1 MSRFLGLRAVR
12 LATVRLTISSKR
24 RHCTE
29 TFSEIVALLTEK
41 ESETTRMT
49 PSDETVL
56 VTGATG
62 RQGGAVISHMLPK
75 GWKLRALTR
84 NPDRHE
90 AQSLAQR
97 GVEVIKGDLEDPLS
111 ITRAAAGVY
120 GIYSVQDFWA
130 VGAKREV
137 QQGKNLADAAKKA
150 NVKHFVYSSVGGAE
164 RNSGIDHWESKW
176 EIEKHIRKLGLP
188 ATMIRPAAFMENYY
202 VDQVEIGILKG
213 KLMDPIRADKT
224 YQTIATDDIGAFVAL
239 AFDRGKDF
247 IGAEIEIAGSEL
259 TNPAAAQV
267 FSRVLGKEV
276 KFRKLPMPMVRLVL
290 GKEFYQMF
298 RWFNESGFK
307 ADIAFLRRRYP
318 EVHLQTLD
326 EWLRNEGWHKRARR
340 VQAPKG

>member
-1 MSRFLGLRAVR
+1 MPGPDR
-12 LATVRLTISSKR
+12 TI
-24 RHCTE
+24 
-29 TFSEIVALLTEK
+29 
-41 ESETTRMT
+41 
-49 PSDETVL
+49 L

-62 RQGGAVISHMLPK
+62 RQGGAVIRHLLPK

-84 NPDRHE
+84 NPTAAAAR
-90 AQSLAQR
+90 SLMGQ
-97 GVEVIKGDLEDPLS
+97 GVEVVQADLEDPLS
-111 ITRAAAGVY
+111 LEPAVRGVY
-120 GIYSVQDFWA
+120 GVYSVQDFWA

-137 QQGKNLADAAKKA
+137 RQGKNLADAARKA
-150 NVKHFVYSSVGGAE
+150 SVEHFVYASVGGAE
-164 RNSGIDHWESKW
+164 RNSRIDHWESKW

-202 VDQVEIGILKG
+202 IDQVEIGILKG
-213 KLMDPIRADKT
+213 KLMDPIRPDKT

-259 TNPAAAQV
+259 TNPEAARV
-267 FSRVLGKEV
+267 FSRVLGKPV

-307 ADIAFLRRRYP
+307 ADIAGLRRRYH
-318 EVHLQTLD
+318 EVHFHTLE
-326 EWLRNEGWHKRARR
+326 EWLIDEGWHKRARHVR
-340 VQAPKG
+340 PPKE